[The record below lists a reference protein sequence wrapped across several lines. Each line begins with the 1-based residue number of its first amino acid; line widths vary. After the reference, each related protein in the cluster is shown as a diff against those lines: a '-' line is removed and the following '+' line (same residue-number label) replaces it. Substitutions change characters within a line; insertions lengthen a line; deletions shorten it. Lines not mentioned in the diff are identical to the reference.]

1 MPHLDVVSYVTQ
13 YTWVLFVLMLL
24 FSFILLGL
32 IPIYQQ
38 QYILRV
44 WAEEEFKKKRNANL
58 IKDVGSNR
66 ILRGLISENV
76 M

>member
-24 FSFILLGL
+24 FSWILLGL

-44 WAEEEFKKKRNANL
+44 WAEEESKKKRNVNL